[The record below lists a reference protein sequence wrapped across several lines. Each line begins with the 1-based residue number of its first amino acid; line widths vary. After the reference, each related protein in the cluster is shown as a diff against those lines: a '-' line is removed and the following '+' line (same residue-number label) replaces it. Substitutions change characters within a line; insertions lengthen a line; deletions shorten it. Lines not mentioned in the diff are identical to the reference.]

1 MFLTFHYLYQ
11 FKKNPYR
18 IWIFCLSS
26 IVILS
31 EVELFIVCIQNYTV
45 LYFKIK
51 FVYKTN
57 SIFSA
62 RQGRS
67 ALFFFFQICNPLSYF
82 FNLCFKQ
89 FIFIS
94 GVTYVFLEKGSISD
108 GNEYINTQ
116 ITDIICTPRD
126 KDALYSRNG
135 CD

>member
-1 MFLTFHYLYQ
+1 MGDYKSGEEWIKTLNLTLLLFYEINQMFLTFHYLYQ
-11 FKKNPYR
+11 FKKKPYR

-62 RQGRS
+62 R
-67 ALFFFFQICNPLSYF
+67 
-82 FNLCFKQ
+82 
-89 FIFIS
+89 
-94 GVTYVFLEKGSISD
+94 
-108 GNEYINTQ
+108 
-116 ITDIICTPRD
+116 
-126 KDALYSRNG
+126 
-135 CD
+135 